1 MQALKSLIYAFFF
14 ICLVKSQL
22 FAQVATPDDYQR
34 PITKP
39 SNEQINA
46 QKAYTQLIEAL
57 NQKDLVKVK
66 ALKQLIEQLYPTTIH
81 AQRLKRKGASTQLS
95 IALISTLSIF
105 MIDLKT
111 MIKKD

>member
-1 MQALKSLIYAFFF
+1 MQLLRSLLYAFFF
-14 ICLVKSQL
+14 ICLLKSYL

-34 PITKP
+34 IIINP
-39 SNEQINA
+39 SNLQIKA
-46 QKAYTQLIEAL
+46 QKAYIQLIDAL
-57 NQKDLVKVK
+57 NQKDLVKVN